1 MCAFLRGLTTW
12 KVMPRNVWNEIVS
25 WQTGRLNKSTKCQ
38 LHGLTTLI
46 SKKKNWNLQETCQ
59 KFGLKLFW
67 NAFTWHILANT
78 WFCGHWTNLHDPS
91 QNRPKR
97 ATNNYL
103 VWSLTFV
110 IHVITNSIVM
120 WETLQNNAEWECF
133 ITPILR
139 EILRTQNLL
148 LVENYGVFGSHT
160 FVPISWMCKKQTSVS
175 HGSTESEIISLG
187 AGSRMDHILALDKWD
202 LTVTVLHGN
211 THQNVQV
218 RGDPYKSQTKKE
230 SQEWSMICSTLFLL
244 LQTWI
249 LLGRKLCC
257 IFWKTT
263 KQWSRWSER
272 EEVRQWDNPQSCSW
286 LVVWFIII
294 WTPRSK
300 SNTLTPNINSQT
312 YWPTEISHVMN
323 GIICCA
329 CSTSAISIPSMILKR
344 CREENKKMQVKRV
357 TAKSKPMDEIGVTIP
372 REWIRTCL
380 SSPEKQNLNVGT
392 NLWVRY
398 MWSKQVRRHRI
409 KLFSK
414 ITITPLN
421 RASVRLRK
429 MLDRFPEDAM
439 QDIDKRFMI
448 WWMFMSSTLEPS
460 VFMWWNYSDNVHSIK
475 NTGENLTLKQMSE
488 ISEKM
493 ILEQSD
499 ETLLEC
505 LKSTGKILYGNNY
518 FWSMMKKLS
527 VSRIQRFVYFQILC
541 YVSESWIRTKHPILF
556 EDSSWVGSKIHD
568 STEFW
573 TQLT

>member
-1 MCAFLRGLTTW
+1 MRNKQRYCGQLQKPCSNREFPRGEQKNYHSLKIFELLHGLTTW
-12 KVMPRNVWNEIVS
+12 KVMSRNVWNEIVS
-25 WQTGRLNKSTKCQ
+25 WQTRRLNKSTKCQ
-38 LHGLTTLI
+38 LHGLTTII
-46 SKKKNWNLQETCQ
+46 SKKKDWNLQETCQ

-67 NAFTWHILANT
+67 NAFTWHVLANT

-133 ITPILR
+133 MTPILR

-211 THQNVQV
+211 THKSSNEKGISGVINDLDNVDFTSSDVNSSRKEALLYILKDNETAIKGRSPTMRQ
-218 RGDPYKSQTKKE
+218 STK
-230 SQEWSMICSTLFLL
+230 LL
-244 LQTWI
+244 LI
-249 LLGRKLCC
+249 GCLIEL
-257 IFWKTT
+257 
-263 KQWSRWSER
+263 
-272 EEVRQWDNPQSCSW
+272 
-286 LVVWFIII
+286 I

-300 SNTLTPNINSQT
+300 SNTLTKHQLPDILTNGNFT
-312 YWPTEISHVMN
+312 RDEWNHLLCLFNISHF
-323 GIICCA
+323 
-329 CSTSAISIPSMILKR
+329 SSIDNLEAMSR
-344 CREENKKMQVKRV
+344 RNKKMQVKRV
-357 TAKSKPMDEIGVTIP
+357 TAKSKPMDEIGVTMP
-372 REWIRTCL
+372 REGIRTCL

-398 MWSKQVRRHRI
+398 MWSKQVHRHRI

-429 MLDRFPEDAM
+429 MSDRFPEDAM
-439 QDIDKRFMI
+439 QDIDKRSVI

-460 VFMWWNYSDNVHSIK
+460 VFMWWNCSDNVHSIK
-475 NTGENLTLKQMSE
+475 NTGENLTLKRMSE

-518 FWSMMKKLS
+518 F
-527 VSRIQRFVYFQILC
+527 
-541 YVSESWIRTKHPILF
+541 
-556 EDSSWVGSKIHD
+556 
-568 STEFW
+568 
-573 TQLT
+573 